1 MPPTRNIGG
10 MGYPESP
17 AKNKPVFNFIGP
29 DPTVWSAARNPQAK
43 EHQNQSGRKKPI
55 DRDRYTVIYIST

>member
-1 MPPTRNIGG
+1 